1 MDIRAILMGLAFA
14 AIWSSAFTAARII
27 VADAA
32 PLHALAFRFLI
43 AGLIGVGVARATG
56 QSWRLNAAQR
66 RATVV
71 FGLCQNGLYLGL
83 NFVAMQWVEASLA
96 AIVGSTLPLLVALA
110 LWLGGERPGA
120 LGVAGLVAGFLG
132 VALIMGAR
140 LSGGVDPV
148 GVALCGVG
156 ALALTFATLS
166 VRGAMAGG
174 NVLMVVGLQM
184 LVGAVAL
191 FAVAIP
197 LETARVVWS
206 GELIVAF
213 AYATLLPGLLATW
226 IWFRLVARI
235 GATRAATFHFLNP
248 VFGVAIAALILGERL
263 GPLDAVGVA
272 VVAAGILAVQV
283 SRG

>member
-14 AIWSSAFTAARII
+14 AMWSSAFTAARII

-32 PLHALAFRFLI
+32 PLHALAFRFLF
-43 AGLIGVGVARATG
+43 AGLIGIGLARATG
-56 QSWRLNAAQR
+56 QSWRLTPAQR

-71 FGLCQNGLYLGL
+71 FGICQNGLYLGL
-83 NFVAMQWVEASLA
+83 NFVAMQWIEASLA
-96 AIVGSTLPLLVALA
+96 AIVGSTLPLLVALT
-110 LWLGGERPGA
+110 LWLGGERPGP
-120 LGVAGLVAGFLG
+120 LGLAGLVAGFLG

-148 GVALCGVG
+148 GLALCGVG

-184 LVGAVAL
+184 LVGAAAL

-197 LETARVVWS
+197 LEAPRVVWS
-206 GELIVAF
+206 SELILAF

-263 GPLDAVGVA
+263 GPLDAVGVV

-283 SRG
+283 SRA